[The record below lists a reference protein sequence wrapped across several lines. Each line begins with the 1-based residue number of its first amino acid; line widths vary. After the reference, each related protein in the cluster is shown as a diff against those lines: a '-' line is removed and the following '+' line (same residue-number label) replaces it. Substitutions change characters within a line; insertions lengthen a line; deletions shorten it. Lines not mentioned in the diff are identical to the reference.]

1 MCCIYICLI
10 TLTMSNTSTYELYKK
25 LDDEN
30 IIMSFKGVVTGE
42 LLTSMLHIMEL
53 KLRFLDEQPKIKKKV
68 FNVLVECLQNLY
80 HHTEANLESM
90 EYVETV
96 ANSALVVIIR
106 EGNTFM
112 VRTGN
117 FIEKSKIE
125 KLEKRLEEI
134 NSLDEEG
141 LKLMYREN
149 LKNSQ
154 ISAKGTAGLGM
165 IDIARKSG
173 NKLDYQFL
181 SVNEH
186 SCFFSLNV
194 KID

>member
-1 MCCIYICLI
+1 
-10 TLTMSNTSTYELYKK
+10 MSNTSTYELYKK

-53 KLRFLDEQPKIKKKV
+53 KLRFLDEPPRIKKKV

-90 EYVETV
+90 EYIETV

-106 EGNTFM
+106 EENTFM
-112 VRTGN
+112 IRTGN
-117 FIEKSKIE
+117 FIEKDKIA
-125 KLEKRLEEI
+125 KLEQRLKEI

-141 LKLMYREN
+141 LRLMYREN

-181 SVNEH
+181 DVNEH

>member
-1 MCCIYICLI
+1 
-10 TLTMSNTSTYELYKK
+10 MSKTSTYDLYKK

-30 IIMSFKGVVTGE
+30 IILSFKGVVTAD
-42 LLTSMLHIMEL
+42 LLTSVLHIMEL
-53 KLRFLDEQPKIKKKV
+53 KLRFLDETSKIKKKV

-80 HHTEANLESM
+80 HHTEANLDSKGYM
-90 EYVETV
+90 ETD

-106 EGNTFM
+106 ESNTFYI
-112 VRTGN
+112 RTGN
-117 FIEKSKIE
+117 FIDKNKID
-125 KLEKRLEEI
+125 KLEMRLDEI

-154 ISAKGTAGLGM
+154 ISSKGTAGLGM

-181 SVNEH
+181 EVGNN
-186 SCFFSLNV
+186 SCFYSLNV